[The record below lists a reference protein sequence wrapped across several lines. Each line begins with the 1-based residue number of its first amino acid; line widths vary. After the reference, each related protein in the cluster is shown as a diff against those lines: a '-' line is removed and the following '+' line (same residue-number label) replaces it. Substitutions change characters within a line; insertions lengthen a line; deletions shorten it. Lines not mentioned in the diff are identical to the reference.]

1 MWSNLGGAPF
11 VTVSSRGL
19 KNGLARVPNNGAD
32 FGPDNDTTG
41 TSGLQDA
48 INSVAGGGF
57 VYVYGE
63 GSTAP

>member
-1 MWSNLGGAPF
+1 M
-11 VTVSSRGL
+11 TVSSRGL